1 MTAPAQQASTRV
13 LRVTR
18 SLAVPLDELH
28 WRFSASGSPGGQHAN
43 KASTRAEVRFDVESS
58 PSLGPRQRA
67 RLLAELGPVV
77 RVVSREHRSQMMNR
91 EEALRRLA
99 ARLSA
104 ALQVP
109 RARRPT
115 APSAASRTRRL
126 DAKRHHGERKRA
138 RAWRDAG
145 EDG

>member
-1 MTAPAQQASTRV
+1 MTVPPPPASTRV
-13 LRVTR
+13 LRVSR
-18 SLAVPLDELH
+18 SLAVPLDELQ
-28 WRFSASGSPGGQHAN
+28 WRFSPSGAPGGQHAN

-77 RVVSREHRSQMMNR
+77 RVVSREHRSQTMNR

-104 ALQVP
+104 ALQSP
-109 RARRPT
+109 RVRRPT
-115 APSAASRTRRL
+115 APSAASRNRRL
-126 DAKRHHGERKRA
+126 DAKRQQGERKRA
-138 RAWRDAG
+138 RSWRDRGDDA
-145 EDG
+145 